1 MTEKTEIKSLY
12 FNELES
18 FVTNELSQPR
28 FRASQ
33 LFSWMHEKKAAGF
46 EEMTNLPAAL
56 RERLG
61 ELCDYTSLSIHTVQ
75 TSAKDGTKK
84 YAFVLADG
92 NIIESVYMR
101 YAHGNSVCIS
111 SQVGCRMGCRFC
123 ASTIDGLVR
132 NLTAS
137 EMLEQV
143 YEIERD
149 TGTRVSNVVIMGSG
163 EPLDNYENTV
173 RFIRLISDQRGCGMS
188 QRNITLSTCG
198 IVPRIRDL
206 AMEDLAITLAISLHA
221 PTDELRRKTMP
232 IANSYSISE
241 ILEAC
246 GFYFEK
252 TGRRISFE
260 YSVIRDLNDG
270 RETIEQLAALLKG
283 RNCHVNLISVNPIK
297 ERDYRAVDSL
307 SLDQIKNILEK
318 SSINVTI
325 RRRLGGDIDSACGQ
339 LRRKVVSEGTQ
350 FEGIRGH

>member
-1 MTEKTEIKSLY
+1 MTEKTDIKSLY

-28 FRASQ
+28 FRAAQ

-46 EEMTNLPAAL
+46 EEMTNLPASL
-56 RERLG
+56 REKLPQ
-61 ELCDYTSLSIHTVQ
+61 LCDYTSLRIHTVQ

-101 YAHGNSVCIS
+101 YTHGNSVCIS

-132 NLTAS
+132 NLMAS
-137 EMLEQV
+137 EMLEQI

-149 TGTRVSNVVIMGSG
+149 TATRVSNVVIMGSG
-163 EPLDNYENTV
+163 EPLDNYDNVV
-173 RFIRLISDQRGCGMS
+173 RFIRLLTDERGADMS

-198 IVPRIRDL
+198 LVPRIRDL
-206 AMEDLAITLAISLHA
+206 AGEDLSITLAISLHA
-221 PTDELRRKTMP
+221 PTDELRRQTMP

-241 ILEAC
+241 IMDAC
-246 GFYFEK
+246 EYYFDK

-260 YSVIRDLNDG
+260 YSVIKDLNDS
-270 RETIEQLAALLKG
+270 RETIEQLASLLHG

-307 SLDQIKNILEK
+307 SRAE
-318 SSINVTI
+318 
-325 RRRLGGDIDSACGQ
+325 R
-339 LRRKVVSEGTQ
+339 
-350 FEGIRGH
+350 

>member
-1 MTEKTEIKSLY
+1 MTEKTDIKSLY

-28 FRASQ
+28 FRAAQ

-46 EEMTNLPAAL
+46 DEMTNLPASL
-56 RERLG
+56 REKLPQ
-61 ELCDYTSLSIHTVQ
+61 LCDYTSLRIHTVQ

-101 YAHGNSVCIS
+101 YTHGNSVCIS
-111 SQVGCRMGCRFC
+111 SQVGCRMGCKFC

-137 EMLEQV
+137 EMLEQI

-149 TGTRVSNVVIMGSG
+149 TATRVSNVVIMGSG
-163 EPLDNYENTV
+163 EPLDNYDNVV
-173 RFIRLISDQRGCGMS
+173 RFIRLITDERGADMS

-198 IVPRIRDL
+198 LVPRIRDL
-206 AMEDLAITLAISLHA
+206 AGEDLSITLAISLHA
-221 PTDELRRKTMP
+221 PTDELRRQTMP

-241 ILEAC
+241 IMDAC
-246 GFYFEK
+246 EYYFDK

-260 YSVIRDLNDG
+260 YSVIKDLNDS
-270 RETIEQLAALLKG
+270 RETIEQRASLLHG

-307 SLDQIKNILEK
+307 SLDQVKNILEK

-325 RRRLGGDIDSACGQ
+325 RRRLGSDIDSACGQ
-339 LRRKVVSEGTQ
+339 LRRRVVSGA
-350 FEGIRGH
+350 